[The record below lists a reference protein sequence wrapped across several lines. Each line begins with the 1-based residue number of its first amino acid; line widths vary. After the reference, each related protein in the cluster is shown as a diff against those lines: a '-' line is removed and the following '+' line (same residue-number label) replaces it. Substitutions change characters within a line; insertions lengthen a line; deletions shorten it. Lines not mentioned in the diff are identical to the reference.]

1 MEEVIKKKSIK
12 VDTKNGILNETVLNR
27 QIKKFEKEVNTNNYN
42 YTVTYSQKY
51 PKNNIS
57 EVVLTLKL
65 FKDE

>member
-1 MEEVIKKKSIK
+1 MEEVIKRKSIK

-27 QIKKFEKEVNTNNYN
+27 QIKKFAKEVNTSNYN